1 MHPERV
7 RLAIRTHAA
16 PFQGA
21 LDGDDRVPR
30 ALPWADLPCPFGACF
45 PPTVFVSHLLD
56 EDAVSPEALE
66 NPSPPA
72 ADVPHEGPQ
81 AGCGCPHCQSGASHA
96 FPGYDKLGY
105 SLHGGCPPAVISEAW
120 CRRPFFADL
129 FIGAISGD
137 EFINGEIGQQT
148 SLLAGG
154 RLGWDLSGDW
164 GCEARL
170 ALAEVHIH
178 NMSGLAER
186 RQADLLMADVSLVH
200 YFGLD
205 LTIRP
210 YMSVGLGVVDW
221 GFVDVDGNAVNEKVM
236 GVPIAMGVK
245 QRCDDWLVL
254 RLDLTD
260 NIAFGGG
267 TRLGTQHNIS
277 VTGNVEI
284 RFGGPRTS
292 YWAWTPRKHYSW

>member
-1 MHPERV
+1 LPRVYLLIER
-7 RLAIRTHAA
+7 
-16 PFQGA
+16 
-21 LDGDDRVPR
+21 LDED
-30 ALPWADLPCPFGACF
+30 F
-45 PPTVFVSHLLD
+45 PPTVFVSQNLGD
-56 EDAVSPEALE
+56 ETLAQEAPNAVGPDLLE
-66 NPSPPA
+66 NPLPPTA
-72 ADVPHEGPQ
+72 EAPPQGPPHV
-81 AGCGCPHCQSGASHA
+81 GCGCPHCQSGTGEA

-105 SLHGGCPPAVISEAW
+105 SLHGGCPPVVISEAW
-120 CRRPFFADL
+120 CRRPLFADL

-154 RLGWDLSGDW
+154 RLGWDLSGQW
-164 GCEARL
+164 GVEGRL
-170 ALAEVHIH
+170 AWAEVSIH
-178 NMSGLAER
+178 NMQGLAQR
-186 RQADLLMADVSLVH
+186 RQAELLLADVSLVH
-200 YFGLD
+200 YFGSD

-210 YMSVGLGVVDW
+210 YVSVGLGVVDW
-221 GFVDVDGNAVNEKVM
+221 QFVDTDDTALGEQVM
-236 GVPIAMGVK
+236 GVPISMGVK

-277 VTGNVEI
+277 ITGNVEI

-292 YWAWTPRKHYSW
+292 YWSWAPRKHYSW